1 MNSIEKYTPPSPAPH
16 EPATDADAMAAFFE
30 GVMQCAADSLQ
41 RLTGRRLTRAGSP
54 ALAMAVEAGFKP
66 QMTYT
71 VKDVAAFTGI
81 DRQTFYREHNAG
93 RIAFLI
99 PKGGDRGARISVAE
113 IDRWM
118 EESVA

>member
-1 MNSIEKYTPPSPAPH
+1 MNSATKYTPPTGH
-16 EPATDADAMAAFFE
+16 EPPATDADVLAAFFE
-30 GVMQCAADSLQ
+30 GVMQSAADSLQ
-41 RLTGRRLTRAGSP
+41 RLTGKRLTRAGSP

-71 VKDVAAFTGI
+71 VKDAAAFTGI
-81 DRQTFYREHNAG
+81 DRQTFYRERDAG
-93 RIAFLI
+93 RIAFLV
-99 PKGGDRGARISVAE
+99 PSGSERGARISVAE

>member
-1 MNSIEKYTPPSPAPH
+1 MNSIEKYTPPSPEPH
-16 EPATDADAMAAFFE
+16 EPATDADVLAAFFE
-30 GVMQCAADSLQ
+30 GVMQCASDSLQ
-41 RLTGRRLTRAGSP
+41 RLTGKRLTRAGSP

-71 VKDVAAFTGI
+71 VKDAAAFTGI
-81 DRQTFYREHNAG
+81 DRQTFYRERDAG

-99 PKGGDRGARISVAE
+99 PKGGERGARISVAE

-118 EESVA
+118 EENVA